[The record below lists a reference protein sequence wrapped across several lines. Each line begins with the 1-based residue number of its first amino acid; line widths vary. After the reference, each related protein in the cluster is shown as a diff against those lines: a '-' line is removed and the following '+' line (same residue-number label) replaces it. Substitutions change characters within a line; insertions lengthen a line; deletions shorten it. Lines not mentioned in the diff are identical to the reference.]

1 MSDIIVAPA
10 TSVATSGAVGIVR
23 LSGEGALDIASKVFS
38 SKELDFANITP
49 RTLYLGKL
57 STNNF
62 NDKAFCVFY
71 KAPKSYTG
79 EDMIEFH
86 THGGTAIMQGVIRK
100 LVALGARPAHAG
112 EFTKRAFLNNKMSLD
127 EAEGVADIISA
138 ESEAQINQAYRMISG
153 DISRG
158 INAICDMLL
167 TASANLE
174 VVLDYPEELGEDTQ
188 TPTYDIINEALA
200 KIKALLNG
208 ASNRRYIQQ
217 GITIALAGLPNV
229 GKSSLMNALLNDE
242 RAIVTEIA
250 GTTRDTLREHMEIEG
265 VKVNLIDTAG
275 IRQSDDVVEK
285 IGIDRAKSAI
295 DSADLVLFI
304 ADLTQ
309 PFSAEEERILQDTA
323 HKPRIIIGNKCDNMQ
338 FERTVDIQIS
348 AKNMINITEL
358 VSIITQKVDIA
369 AASSGAVITRD
380 RHIHSLQVAEKSLEE
395 ALAHFGVITLDCT
408 IVDLKT
414 AYRALCDITGYD
426 VDESVVEEIFSK
438 FCVGK

>member
-23 LSGEGALDIASKVFS
+23 LSGEGVLDIASSVFTS
-38 SKELDFANITP
+38 RELDFNNIIP

-57 STNNF
+57 ATNNF

-86 THGGTAIMQGVIRK
+86 THGGTAIMQGVIRT
-100 LVALGARPAHAG
+100 LVSLGARPAHAG

-138 ESEAQINQAYRMISG
+138 ESEAQINQAYRMLSG

-158 INAICDMLL
+158 INEICDMLL
-167 TASANLE
+167 AASANLE

-188 TPTYDIINEALA
+188 TPTYDIIFAARNRIE
-200 KIKALLNG
+200 KLLSG
-208 ASNRRYIQQ
+208 AANRRYIQQ

-229 GKSSLMNALLNDE
+229 GKSSKMNALLNDE

-275 IRQSDDVVEK
+275 IRHSEDVVEK

-295 DSADLVLFI
+295 DSADLVLFVS
-304 ADLTQ
+304 DLTA
-309 PFSAEEERILQDTA
+309 PFSDEEQVILSDTA
-323 HKPRIIIGNKCDNMQ
+323 HKPRIIVGNKCDVKA
-338 FERTVDIQIS
+338 FDRVLDIEIS
-348 AKNMINITEL
+348 AKNMINITDL
-358 VSIITQKVDIA
+358 VTAITKKVDIA
-369 AASSGAVITRD
+369 AASSGAIITRD
-380 RHIHSLQVAEKSLEE
+380 RHIHSLQAAKVALDE
-395 ALAHFGVITLDCT
+395 ALAHFGSITLDCT
-408 IVDLKT
+408 IVDIKT

-426 VDESVVEEIFSK
+426 VDESIVEEIFSK